1 MKEQINIIREK
12 IFDIR
17 KMMNETII
25 TSLKNEISKQSQFE
39 K

>member
-1 MKEQINIIREK
+1 MKKQINIIREK

-25 TSLKNEISKQSQFE
+25 TNLKNEISKQNQFE